1 MFDQQPAAS
10 ETTSDLVR
18 KEEARQR
25 RLANLKPIQKGE
37 VRNPRGRPKK
47 DLSLAAKAQAHAQ
60 DAIDTLVEVMKDKEA
75 TPSARVGAASEI
87 LDRGFGRA
95 PQSLEVEHKLSL
107 GEEFERFIR
116 SLNGG
121 ENAKLIDNEPLTIDA
136 DSQEE

>member
-1 MFDQQPAAS
+1 MFDQQP
-10 ETTSDLVR
+10 DLEKLR
-18 KEEARQR
+18 EHPKYNKGWE
-25 RLANLKPIQKGE
+25 NLRPPQKGE

-60 DAIDTLVEVMKDKEA
+60 DAIDTLVEVMKDKDA

-107 GEEFERFIR
+107 GEEFEAFIR
-116 SLNGG
+116 SLRPGHD
-121 ENAKLIDNEPLTIDA
+121 AKLIDSETVLIDA
-136 DSQEE
+136 DSQEG